1 MTRLAEGNYP
11 NYNSVIPVN
20 NPFNAIVD
28 RLSLIAALRRT
39 MVFAQKSTMR
49 VHMRFEEGKLTIEG
63 NDMDFST
70 SSSEH
75 LPAQL
80 GGMDRFV
87 VAVNA
92 SKLLDVLSHLS
103 TEEVL
108 IEGSEPSRALLFT
121 GVNDERM
128 LLMLLML
135 MMLND

>member
-1 MTRLAEGNYP
+1 
-11 NYNSVIPVN
+11 
-20 NPFNAIVD
+20 
-28 RLSLIAALRRT
+28 
-39 MVFAQKSTMR
+39 
-49 VHMRFEEGKLTIEG
+49 MRFEEGRLTIEG
-63 NDMDFST
+63 SDMDFST

-128 LLMLLML
+128 LLMLLMP
-135 MMLND
+135 MMLNEV